1 MAHVLSSVL
10 LAFSANIDNFAVA
23 IAYGVKK
30 LHIGI
35 VSNLLIA
42 FVSAMGAVLSMAV
55 GTSISRYL
63 PDSVANLLGSAVLVA
78 IGLWGIW
85 DTIEREKRRNLAKL
99 RQSRT
104 RSMIASGIAQS
115 EQSMNPTFSSE
126 MPTAEPTQDI
136 SYQSFLEDPARA
148 DVDQS
153 GYIDVKESIALA
165 FGLTINNLG
174 TGVGAGMS
182 NLNIPFTAILTFL
195 MSVLA
200 ISLGYLLGDRFTTKM
215 TGISAGVVSGLMI
228 IGLGVY
234 EYFVP

>member
-1 MAHVLSSVL
+1 MTHVLSSFL

-35 VSNLLIA
+35 LSNVLIA
-42 FVSAMGAVLSMAV
+42 FVSALGAVLSMAV

-63 PDSVANLLGSAVLVA
+63 PNPIANVLGSGVLIA

-85 DTIEREKRRNLAKL
+85 DTIEREKRRNLKKL
-99 RQSRT
+99 RHT
-104 RSMIASGIAQS
+104 RSLIAAGMSHDELDQSADLTAQPETTDS
-115 EQSMNPTFSSE
+115 L
-126 MPTAEPTQDI
+126 QDL

-148 DVDQS
+148 DLDRS

-174 TGVGAGMS
+174 TGVGAGIS
-182 NLNIPFTAILTFL
+182 GLNIPFTAVLTFL
-195 MSVLA
+195 VSVVA
-200 ISLGYLLGDRFTTKM
+200 ISLGYALGDRFTTKM

>member
-1 MAHVLSSVL
+1 MAHVLSSFL

-35 VSNLLIA
+35 LSNLLIA

-63 PDSVANLLGSAVLVA
+63 PNPVANVLGSGVLIA

-99 RQSRT
+99 RQNRT
-104 RSMIASGIAQS
+104 RSEVASGMPQPDS
-115 EQSMNPTFSSE
+115 SMSPTFSSE
-126 MPTAEPTQDI
+126 VTPDLTQDL

-148 DVDQS
+148 DVDRS

-182 NLNIPFTAILTFL
+182 GLNIPFTAVLTFL
-195 MSVLA
+195 VSVIA
-200 ISLGYLLGDRFTTKM
+200 ISLGYILGDRFTTKM